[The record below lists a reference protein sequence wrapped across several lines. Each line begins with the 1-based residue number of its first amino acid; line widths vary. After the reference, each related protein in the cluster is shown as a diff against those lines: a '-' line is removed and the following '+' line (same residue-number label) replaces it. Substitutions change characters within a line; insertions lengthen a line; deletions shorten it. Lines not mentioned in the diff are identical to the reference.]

1 MTKTKLKAIN
11 ILKELPEQ
19 TAKSALVYLEFLN
32 QKRTQELMPSPSEI
46 KKFKKTLSEMKK
58 GNYYTIDEV

>member
-11 ILKELPEQ
+11 ILKDLPEQ
-19 TAKSALVYLEFLN
+19 SVKSALVYLEFLN
-32 QKRTQELMPSPSEI
+32 QKQAHELMPTPAEV
-46 KKFKKTLSEMKK
+46 KRFKKTLSEMKK